1 MMKELGAKLK
11 DARTRKGFSQ
21 EELAERSQVNLRTIQ
36 RIENNQNEPRGKT
49 LNLLCEVLEIN
60 TEDLLDYGKHED
72 RQFLVFFHLS
82 VLTFLVIPL
91 GNIILPLILWLTKK
105 DKIIGLKNVG
115 VTLLNFQINW
125 SIVSFISIAIYA
137 YMKIMH
143 WQFFEIPLYVFLGLY
158 VVNIALSI
166 YFAIKVKQDKTNSL
180 YPNLLKW
187 IE

>member
-1 MMKELGAKLK
+1 MMKELGTKLK
-11 DARTRKGFSQ
+11 EARTRKGFSQ
-21 EELAERSQVNLRTIQ
+21 EDLAERSQVNLRTIQ

-49 LNLLCEVLEIN
+49 LNLLCHVLEIN

-72 RQFLVFFHLS
+72 RQFIVFFHLS

-105 DKIIGLKNVG
+105 DKIIDLKNVG
-115 VTLLNFQINW
+115 AALLNFQINW
-125 SIVSFISIAIYA
+125 SILSFISIAIYT

-143 WQFFEIPLYVFLGLY
+143 YGVFEILLYIFFGLQIL
-158 VVNIALSI
+158 NITFPI
-166 YFAIKVKQDKTNSL
+166 YFAIKAKQGKTKSL

-187 IE
+187 ID